1 MANQWG
7 ADVPISMPQPLRADQ
22 EAIVPMNGF
31 VMTLDGLYPD
41 MSAADHERLATPVYA
56 PTTRC
61 GTPRR
66 RCRIPTR
73 RCEPWPTPAR
83 A

>member
-7 ADVPISMPQPLRADQ
+7 ADVPVSMPQPLRADQ

-31 VMTLDGLYPD
+31 AMTLDGLYPD

-56 PTTRC
+56 PYNPLRNTEET
-61 GTPRR
+61 
-66 RCRIPTR
+66 IPDP
-73 RCEPWPTPAR
+73 EE
-83 A
+83 